1 MLAWTAVIVPT
12 TLLPVPWA
20 SRTAGRTRLNVIA
33 RLSDR
38 WRIDASIS
46 VPLVLGRR
54 GRGGCLAALEEPFLL
69 LGGHRFLGTPGVQ
82 PFHLLN
88 LTRGDLWQV
97 PDEMHELPGREVVV
111 RGCFRSPGRHSR
123 EPNAVLDGVEDLA

>member
-20 SRTAGRTRLNVIA
+20 NRTAGRTRLNVMA
-33 RLSDR
+33 RLIAR
-38 WRIDASIS
+38 WRIGASIS

-54 GRGGCLAALEEPFLL
+54 GRGGGLAALQELLFFLV
-69 LGGHRFLGTPGVQ
+69 GHRFLGTLGVQ

-88 LTRGDLWQV
+88 LTRGDLGQV

-111 RGCFRSPGRHSR
+111 CRCFG
-123 EPNAVLDGVEDLA
+123 